1 MTATDTQRQAAM
13 ILQGDPHTPALYRLL
28 QPCEKRDEL
37 EREPMTQQQLLVDQP
52 RGSDSTLMTDTSET
66 VHVRL
71 SDSAAERRGDR
82 PRKG

>member
-37 EREPMTQQQLLVDQP
+37 EREPMTQQQLLVDQAT
-52 RGSDSTLMTDTSET
+52 RE
-66 VHVRL
+66 RL
-71 SDSAAERRGDR
+71 YPDDRHERNR
-82 PRKG
+82 PCPIKR